1 MHTLCNLFPF
11 LRQNRFMQKG
21 LLFLFS
27 QVLLCCICGVA
38 SAQMAKES
46 SAPAAAVLP
55 QSQIAIPVQINL
67 KAFYALA
74 EKAVDP
80 VFTSPNYPKDW
91 VQADCATRY
100 KYHFRRSPLKISA
113 AGTSFQLSFT
123 GFYKIIGST
132 RACVG
137 SKVLSPWTPECACG
151 FEEGERKVDIGFK
164 GSFVLLPNYTLQ
176 LKLSRNE
183 PKPKD
188 KCEVCFWGQDITTT
202 VMEGLKEE
210 LDLALKAV
218 ADSFGTI
225 PLRPYVQQ
233 AWSQLA
239 QVYPLPQLGYLSL
252 QPKQLRMDNIGAKA
266 DLLNITLGITATPVI
281 SFIKPQ
287 SSIPVVPNLSTGGQT
302 DGFNIHIEA
311 ALEWDSLSK
320 VVNGYL
326 AGKRFELSEG
336 LIKQHIVVNE
346 CKLFSDGAD
355 NLMIAVAFAGSHK
368 GTIYFKGKPFYN
380 TTTKRIE
387 IENFDY
393 DLKTNSFLLRTAN
406 WLFDAKIVSEIKK
419 YTSIDLSSYYDTAAT
434 TMDSW
439 LNREWTKGI
448 RGSGKVTDIKLTG
461 VYALP
466 QHLLIRSN
474 CTGQLAVTITEMD
487 LNF

>member
-1 MHTLCNLFPF
+1 ML
-11 LRQNRFMQKG
+11 KG
-21 LLFLFS
+21 FFFLFS
-27 QVLLCCICGVA
+27 QLLLSCFCKFS
-38 SAQMAKES
+38 SAQMVRDS
-46 SAPAAAVLP
+46 FSYTAAVLSE
-55 QSQIAIPVQINL
+55 SQIAIPVQINL
-67 KAFYALA
+67 KAFYSLA

-137 SKVLSPWTPECACG
+137 GKVLSPWIPECACG
-151 FEEGERKVDIGFK
+151 FEEGERKVEIGFL
-164 GSFVLLPNYTLQ
+164 GSFVLLPNHTLQ
-176 LKLSRNE
+176 LNLSRTE

-188 KCEVCFWGQDITTT
+188 KCEVCFWGQDITAT

-210 LDLALKAV
+210 LDVALKAV

-233 AWSQLA
+233 AWQQLA

-266 DLLNITLGITATPVI
+266 DLLNITLGISATPVI

-287 SSIPVVPNLSTGGQT
+287 SGTPVVPNLSTGGKT

-320 VVNGYL
+320 VANSYL
-326 AGKRFELSEG
+326 GGKRFELSEG

-346 CKLFSDGAD
+346 CKLYSDGGD
-355 NLMIAVAFAGSHK
+355 NLMVAVAFTGSHK
-368 GTIYFKGKPFYN
+368 GTIYFRGKPYYN
-380 TTTKRIE
+380 SNTKRIE

-406 WLFDAKIVSEIKK
+406 WLFDNKIVSEIKK
-419 YTSIDLSSYYDTAAT
+419 YTSIDLSTYYLTAAT

-448 RGSGKVTDIKLTG
+448 SGSGKVTDIKLTG
-461 VYALP
+461 VHALP

-474 CTGQLAVTITEMD
+474 CTGQLAVTVTEMD

>member
-1 MHTLCNLFPF
+1 MHTLCDLFPF

-21 LLFLFS
+21 FLILFS
-27 QVLLCCICGVA
+27 HFFICYFGT
-38 SAQMAKES
+38 SIHAQKGSDSFTLAT
-46 SAPAAAVLP
+46 AVLP
-55 QSQIAIPVQINL
+55 ESQINIPVQIAL
-67 KAFYALA
+67 KSFYSLA

-80 VFTSPNYPKDW
+80 LFTSPNYPKDW
-91 VQADCATRY
+91 VQADCTTRY
-100 KYHFRRSPLKISA
+100 KYHFRRSPLRIKLS
-113 AGTSFQLSFT
+113 GTSFNLSFT

-137 SKVLSPWTPECACG
+137 GKVLSPWTPECACG
-151 FEEGERKVDIGFK
+151 FEEGERKVEVGFT
-164 GSFVLLPNYTLQ
+164 GSFVLLPNHTLQ
-176 LKLSRNE
+176 LKIARTE
-183 PKPKD
+183 PKPLD
-188 KCEVCFWGQDITTT
+188 KCEVCFWGQDITKT
-202 VMEGLKEE
+202 VMDGLKEE

-233 AWSQLA
+233 AWTQLA
-239 QVYPLPQLGYLSL
+239 QVYALPQLGYLSL
-252 QPKQLRMDNIGAKA
+252 QPKTLRMDNIGAKA

-287 SSIPVVPNLSTGGQT
+287 TSVPVVPNLSTSGKT

-320 VVNGYL
+320 VMNGYL
-326 AGKRFELSEG
+326 AGKRFEISEG
-336 LIKQHIVVNE
+336 LIKQHVVVNE
-346 CKLFSDGAD
+346 CKLYSDGAD
-355 NLMIAVAFAGSHK
+355 NLMVAVAFTGSHK

-380 TTTKRIE
+380 VNTKSIE
-387 IENFDY
+387 IQNLDY

-406 WLFDAKIVSEIKK
+406 WLFDSKIVSEIKK
-419 YTSIDLSSYYDTAAT
+419 YTSIDLSTYYATAAT

-448 RGSGKVTDIKLTG
+448 RGSGKVTDVKLTG
-461 VYALP
+461 VHALP
-466 QHLLIRSN
+466 QHLLVRSN
-474 CTGQLAVTITEMD
+474 CTGQLSVTVTEID

>member
-1 MHTLCNLFPF
+1 MHTLCLLFPF
-11 LRQNRFMQKG
+11 LRQNGFMLKG
-21 LLFLFS
+21 FFFLFS
-27 QVLLCCICGVA
+27 QVLLNSFCTVA
-38 SAQMAKES
+38 SAQMLRDNVS
-46 SAPAAAVLP
+46 VAAAVMP
-55 QSQIAIPVQINL
+55 PSEITIPVQVDL

-80 VFTSPNYPKDW
+80 VFTSPNYPQDW
-91 VQADCATRY
+91 VQGDCATRY
-100 KYHFRRSPLKISA
+100 KYHFRRSPLKIIA

-137 SKVLSPWTPECACG
+137 GKVLSPWTPECACG
-151 FEEGERKVDIGFK
+151 FEEGERKVEIGFK
-164 GSFVLLPNYTLQ
+164 GSFVLLPNHTLQ

-188 KCEVCFWGQDITTT
+188 KCEVCFWGQEITAT
-202 VMEGLKEE
+202 VMQGLKEE
-210 LDLALKAV
+210 LDIALKAV

-239 QVYPLPQLGYLSL
+239 QVYPLPHLGYLSL
-252 QPKQLRMDNIGAKA
+252 QPKQLHMDNIGAKA
-266 DLLNITLGITATPVI
+266 DLLNITLGISATPVI

-287 SSIPVVPNLSTGGQT
+287 PNVPVVPNLSTGGQT

-326 AGKRFELSEG
+326 GGKRFEISEG
-336 LIKQHIVVNE
+336 LIKQHVVVKE
-346 CKLFSDGAD
+346 CQLYSDGAD
-355 NLMIAVAFAGSHK
+355 NLMIAVAFTGSHK
-368 GTIYFKGKPFYN
+368 GTIYFRGKPYYN
-380 TTTKRIE
+380 STTKSIE
-387 IENFDY
+387 IQNLDY

-406 WLFDAKIVSEIKK
+406 WLFDNKIVSEIKK
-419 YTSIDLSSYYDTAAT
+419 YTSIDLSTYYNTAST

-461 VYALP
+461 VHALP

-474 CTGQLAVTITEMD
+474 CTGKLAVTITEMD